1 MERKD
6 QIFEAGQK
14 YSNAM
19 DEFQRY
25 HTYPREAF
33 IDGAKWADEHPDT
46 DNIEA
51 ILAYTFKGLGWLA
64 ENVEFDMGTMGERAL
79 AYTHTLQLICNQAI
93 MELRNPKPKKIKL

>member
-6 QIFEAGQK
+6 QIFEAGQQ
-14 YSNAM
+14 YSNLM

-25 HTYPREAF
+25 HTYPKDAF
-33 IDGAKWADEHPDT
+33 IDGAKWADSHPNTED
-46 DNIEA
+46 IETVL
-51 ILAYTFKGLGWLA
+51 IYTFKGLGWLA

-79 AYTHTLQLICNQAI
+79 ACTETLQLICNQVI

>member
-1 MERKD
+1 MERKK
-6 QIFEAGQK
+6 QIFEAGQQ
-14 YSNAM
+14 YLDSM

-33 IDGAKWADEHPDT
+33 IDGAKWADEHPNT
-46 DNIEA
+46 ENIETV
-51 ILAYTFKGLGWLA
+51 LAYTYKGLGWLA

-79 AYTHTLQLICNQAI
+79 ACTETLQLICNQAI